1 MTIAIRNFGRWH
13 VADGDD
19 KRSETSRMETRSS
32 SPASNAQPLP
42 SDHPSPPDQ
51 GLSLDE
57 LSQAFAGMLG
67 SGEDPYAEPAAEE
80 NEDEAALAEV
90 IGSADKPIEPSARR
104 DSSADDACEVSPRS
118 ILEAMLFVGNRDNTP
133 LSSQR
138 VAGMMRGVRAAEI
151 DELVNELNQQYDA
164 NGCPYRIYS
173 EADGYRLMLREEFSR
188 IRDKFYGRM
197 RHARLSPAAIEVLSI
212 IAYQGPQTGEE
223 VNRLRGTPSGAILSQ
238 LVRRQLLRIERDP
251 AAPRAPRYRTT
262 ARFLELFG
270 LESLDDLPRSQ
281 EIEKR

>member
-1 MTIAIRNFGRWH
+1 MSAEREGS
-13 VADGDD
+13 A
-19 KRSETSRMETRSS
+19 S
-32 SPASNAQPLP
+32 SPNADRQPPPASSQPA
-42 SDHPSPPDQ
+42 DQ

-67 SGEDPYAEPAAEE
+67 SGEDPYAEPAPEE
-80 NEDEAALAEV
+80 SEDEAAL
-90 IGSADKPIEPSARR
+90 IEALGPAARSELPSARR
-104 DSSADDACEVSPRS
+104 EPSADDACEISPRS

-138 VAGMMRGVRAAEI
+138 IAGMMRGVRAAEI
-151 DELVNELNQQYDA
+151 DELVNELNQQYDS

-173 EADGYRLMLREEFSR
+173 EADGYRLMLREEFNR

-197 RHARLSPAAIEVLSI
+197 RQARLSPPAIEVLSI
-212 IAYQGPQTGEE
+212 IAYQGPQTSDE

-238 LVRRQLLRIERDP
+238 LVRRQLLRIEREL
-251 AAPRAPRYRTT
+251 AAPRSPRYHTT

-281 EIEKR
+281 EIERR

>member
-1 MTIAIRNFGRWH
+1 M
-13 VADGDD
+13 VDGEMNSQ
-19 KRSETSRMETRSS
+19 REESAS
-32 SPASNAQPLP
+32 SPN
-42 SDHPSPPDQ
+42 SDRQSPPPYFHPPDQ

-67 SGEDPYAEPAAEE
+67 SGEDPYSEPAPED
-80 NEDEAALAEV
+80 NEDEAAV
-90 IGSADKPIEPSARR
+90 IEAIGPAAQSGLRPAPSER
-104 DSSADDACEVSPRS
+104 SVDDACEVSPRS

-151 DELVNELNQQYDA
+151 DELVNELNQKYDA

-173 EADGYRLMLREEFSR
+173 EADGYRLLLREEFSR
-188 IRDKFYGRM
+188 IRDKFYGRL

-212 IAYQGPQTGEE
+212 VAYQGPQTSEE
-223 VNRLRGTPSGAILSQ
+223 VNRLRGTPSSAILSQ
-238 LVRRQLLRIERDP
+238 LVRRQLLRIERDA
-251 AAPRAPRYRTT
+251 AAPRTPRYHTT
-262 ARFLELFG
+262 ERFLELFG

>member
-1 MTIAIRNFGRWH
+1 M
-13 VADGDD
+13 VDGQ
-19 KRSETSRMETRSS
+19 KSTEREASAS
-32 SPASNAQPLP
+32 SPSPDREPLP
-42 SDHPSPPDQ
+42 APSDQ

-67 SGEDPYAEPAAEE
+67 SGEDPYTEPTAEE
-80 NEDEAALAEV
+80 NEDEAAVMEV
-90 IGSADKPIEPSARR
+90 VGPEAPTANRPARR
-104 DSSADDACEVSPRS
+104 ESSVDDACEVSPRS
-118 ILEAMLFVGNRDNTP
+118 ILEAMLFVGNRDNAP

-151 DELVNELNQQYDA
+151 DDLVNELNQQYEA

-197 RHARLSPAAIEVLSI
+197 RQARLSPAAIEVLST
-212 IAYQGPQTGEE
+212 IAYQGPQTSDE

-251 AAPRAPRYRTT
+251 AAPRQPRYHTT
-262 ARFLELFG
+262 SRFLELFG

>member
-1 MTIAIRNFGRWH
+1 MN
-13 VADGDD
+13 ADSE
-19 KRSETSRMETRSS
+19 RSAS
-32 SPASNAQPLP
+32 SPSPDRHFALA
-42 SDHPSPPDQ
+42 HPPPPDQ

-67 SGEDPYAEPAAEE
+67 SGDDPYAEPAPEE
-80 NEDEAALAEV
+80 NEDEAAL
-90 IGSADKPIEPSARR
+90 IEALGPAAKSELPSVRR
-104 DSSADDACEVSPRS
+104 EPSADDACEVTPRS

-138 VAGMMRGVRAAEI
+138 IAGMMRGVRAAEI
-151 DELVNELNQQYDA
+151 DELVNELNQRYDA

-173 EADGYRLMLREEFSR
+173 EADGYRLMLRDEFNR

-197 RHARLSPAAIEVLSI
+197 RQARLSPAAIEVLSI
-212 IAYQGPQTGEE
+212 IAYQGAQTSEE

-251 AAPRAPRYRTT
+251 AAPRSPRYHTT

-281 EIEKR
+281 EIERR

>member
-1 MTIAIRNFGRWH
+1 M
-13 VADGDD
+13 VDGQ
-19 KRSETSRMETRSS
+19 KSAEREGSAS
-32 SPASNAQPLP
+32 SPSPDRESPPA
-42 SDHPSPPDQ
+42 PPDQ

-67 SGEDPYAEPAAEE
+67 SGEDPYAEPIAEE
-80 NEDEAALAEV
+80 NEDEAAVMEV
-90 IGSADKPIEPSARR
+90 VEPEAPTANRPARR
-104 DSSADDACEVSPRS
+104 ESSVDDACEVSPRS
-118 ILEAMLFVGNRDNTP
+118 ILEAMLFVGNRDNAP

-151 DELVNELNQQYDA
+151 DDLVNELNQQYEA

-197 RHARLSPAAIEVLSI
+197 RQARLSPAAIEVLST
-212 IAYQGPQTGEE
+212 IAYQGPQTSDE

-251 AAPRAPRYRTT
+251 EAPRTPRYHTT

>member
-1 MTIAIRNFGRWH
+1 
-13 VADGDD
+13 
-19 KRSETSRMETRSS
+19 METRSS
-32 SPASNAQPLP
+32 SPSPNPQSLP
-42 SDHPSPPDQ
+42 PAPQSAPDQ

-67 SGEDPYAEPAAEE
+67 SGEDPYAEPAIEVDDDQAAVL
-80 NEDEAALAEV
+80 EA
-90 IGSADKPIEPSARR
+90 IEPESEPAARSATQ
-104 DSSADDACEVSPRS
+104 DSTADDACEVSPRS

-138 VAGMMRGVRAAEI
+138 VASLMRGVRAAEI

-164 NGCPYRIYS
+164 SGCPYRIYS
-173 EADGYRLMLREEFSR
+173 EAEGYRLLLREEYGR
-188 IRDKFYGRM
+188 IRDKFYGRL
-197 RHARLSPAAIEVLSI
+197 RHARLSPAALEVLSI
-212 IAYQGPQTGEE
+212 IAYQGAQTSEAI
-223 VNRLRGTPSGAILSQ
+223 NRLRGHPSGAILSQ
-238 LVRRQLLRIERDP
+238 LVRRQLLAVERDP

-270 LESLDDLPRSQ
+270 LESLEDLPRSQ